1 MDQGQINGFAKRLK
15 KVTKYR
21 RKAKVVKGR
30 EKRDKAFE
38 LLFLLLEKLWLLFV
52 NLFPGTEV
60 NLDKAGHV
68 AVEDE
73 FQTVK
78 AGGITAA
85 GTANSKGAK

>member
-1 MDQGQINGFAKRLK
+1 M
-15 KVTKYR
+15 
-21 RKAKVVKGR
+21 
-30 EKRDKAFE
+30 
-38 LLFLLLEKLWLLFV
+38 KLWLLFV